1 MELSDDERIGLVGF
15 LSEHVNKKQLEMVE
29 HKAWNCLKDDA
40 DHKILKGIRKLVFV
54 RMDSPES
61 MSQSNFNTLINRRL
75 GIPPGQQQQQGGSAN
90 AANSSTPNHA
100 GRASGGGGGS
110 RGGPAQGAN
119 HSGAV
124 NGSPNHAS
132 GGSGGGGGS
141 GSGQGS
147 AQGAS
152 RVGASNGSPS
162 PAGGG
167 SRSRGGDSA
176 QAPIHV
182 SAVELE
188 DTDDEEE
195 GDTVSE
201 HDQNDDNGGDSDGGD
216 TDLEDTPAAKYEEH
230 KYGFLQRRRWK
241 VKEFEPPGEP
251 PGNGYWVDASSEDD
265 GIVLFR
271 MAKPG
276 DLERAKPRPA
286 PTYIT
291 NNPYCTDA
299 PKAAYVKRL
308 TMYGLLKVV
317 GVSSQGGIWRA
328 PDAEIER
335 VLKKDPRV
343 PSDMFGMSGDAYV
356 KVMGE
361 AFRRHQEER
370 DEIQREAEEESED
383 EVAAPQGKRSRV
395 DFNS

>member
-29 HKAWNCLKDDA
+29 HKAWNCLKDDD

-61 MSQSNFNTLINRRL
+61 ISQSNFNNLINRRL
-75 GIPPGQQQQQGGSAN
+75 GIPPGQQQQQGGSAS

-100 GRASGGGGGS
+100 GSASGGGGGS
-110 RGGPAQGAN
+110 RGGPAQRAN

-124 NGSPNHAS
+124 NGSPNPAS
-132 GGSGGGGGS
+132 GGSGSGG

-152 RVGASNGSPS
+152 RVGPSNGSPS

-188 DTDDEEE
+188 DTDEE
-195 GDTVSE
+195 GEDTMSE
-201 HDQNDDNGGDSDGGD
+201 HDQNDDHGEDSDGGD

-230 KYGFLQRRRWK
+230 KSGFLQRRRWK

-271 MAKPG
+271 MPKPG
-276 DLERAKPRPA
+276 DLDQAKPRPA

-299 PKAAYVKRL
+299 PKAAFVKRL

-317 GVSSQGGIWRA
+317 AVSSQGGIWRA
-328 PDAEIER
+328 PDADIEK
-335 VLKKDPRV
+335 VLRKDPRV
-343 PSDMFGMSGDAYV
+343 PSDISVMPGDAYV
-356 KVMGE
+356 KLMGE
-361 AFRRHQEER
+361 TFRSHQEER
-370 DEIQREAEEESED
+370 DEIQKEAEEESED

-395 DFNS
+395 DINS

>member
-40 DHKILKGIRKLVFV
+40 DHKILKGIQKLVFV

-61 MSQSNFNTLINRRL
+61 MSQSNFNNLINRRL
-75 GIPPGQQQQQGGSAN
+75 GIPPGQQQQQGGSAA

-100 GRASGGGGGS
+100 GSASGGGGGS
-110 RGGPAQGAN
+110 RGGPAQGAD
-119 HSGAV
+119 HSGTV
-124 NGSPNHAS
+124 NGSPNPAS

-141 GSGQGS
+141 RQGS

-152 RVGASNGSPS
+152 RVGPSNGSPS

-167 SRSRGGDSA
+167 SRSRGGDSP
-176 QAPIHV
+176 QSPIHV

-188 DTDDEEE
+188 DTDEEE
-195 GDTVSE
+195 GDTMSE
-201 HDQNDDNGGDSDGGD
+201 HDQNDDNGEDSDGGD
-216 TDLEDTPAAKYEEH
+216 TDLEDTPAAIYEEH
-230 KYGFLQRRRWK
+230 KSGFLQRRRWK

-251 PGNGYWVDASSEDD
+251 PGNGYWADTSSEDD

-271 MAKPG
+271 MPKPG
-276 DLERAKPRPA
+276 DLKQAKPRPA

-299 PKAAYVKRL
+299 PKAAFVKRVA
-308 TMYGLLKVV
+308 MYGLLKVV
-317 GVSSQGGIWRA
+317 AVSSQGGIWRA

-343 PSDMFGMSGDAYV
+343 PSDISAMPGDAYV

-361 AFRRHQEER
+361 TFRRHQEER

-395 DFNS
+395 DVNS